1 MPSVP
6 STANVLETMED
17 RDQLDRDRR
26 VLANDPLLRA
36 LIVSGSGEES
46 RSALE
51 RIVTMHVLPVIRRI
65 VQRQSHQDRSV
76 RMQDAEDIMS
86 TVVLRLVRRLQRIAF
101 EEDQAIEQL
110 ADFTATSTY
119 NVIHDFLRRHFPER
133 ERLKNRVHY
142 VLTHDARFRRMP
154 SGAGPV
160 CTLAS
165 WPETSEL
172 GQVPGAWRHDDPR
185 APADAIASLLDA
197 TSKPLLVADVVRS
210 LAESWNISD
219 PRPLPIGEIAE
230 SDASQAAQL
239 EGRQR
244 LEALW
249 RETCALPAA
258 QRAALLLSL
267 RNIEGGSAIPLFS
280 LMGIASANEVA
291 AAIELPVRQLAKLWP
306 RLPLDDLT
314 IAPILGV
321 TRQQVINLRLAARQ
335 RLARRLKK
343 W

>member
-1 MPSVP
+1 MSPSA
-6 STANVLETMED
+6 TVLETMAD
-17 RDQLDRDRR
+17 RDQLIT
-26 VLANDPLLRA
+26 ANDPLLRS
-36 LIVSGSGEES
+36 LIDSASDEE
-46 RSALE
+46 RRAALE
-51 RIVTMHVLPVIRRI
+51 SIVTAHVLPVIRTI
-65 VQRQSHQDRSV
+65 VQRQSYGDRSLRV
-76 RMQDAEDIMS
+76 QDAEDITS
-86 TVVLRLVRRLQRIAF
+86 TVVLRLVRRLQRISF
-101 EEDQAIEQL
+101 DEDATIERL

-142 VLTHDARFRRMP
+142 VLAHDDRFRRK
-154 SGAGPV
+154 SSAAGPV

-165 WPETSEL
+165 WPETNEV
-172 GQVPGAWRHDDPR
+172 GQVPVSWRHDDPG
-185 APADAIASLLDA
+185 APADAIESLLTA
-197 TSKPLLVADVVRS
+197 ASKPLLISDVLRV
-210 LAESWNISD
+210 LAESWNISES
-219 PRPLPIGEIAE
+219 RALPIDEIA
-230 SDASQAAQL
+230 ASGPSHAAQL

-249 RETCALPAA
+249 RETRALPAP

-267 RNIEGGSAIPLFS
+267 RDIDGGSAIALFS
-280 LMGIASANEVA
+280 LMGVASVNEVA
-291 AAIELPVRQLAKLWP
+291 DAIELPLQQLASLWP